1 MSERSALI
9 ENNIK
14 LVHSCCK
21 HFTNRGLEYD
31 DMFQA
36 GCIGLVKAA
45 DGFDEERG
53 LRFSTYAVPVI
64 LGEIKRLFRD
74 GGAIK
79 VSRTLK
85 ELSLKVTREKEK
97 FERLKGVEP
106 TVQEL
111 AQILNATPEE
121 ISEAICSSRQVLS
134 LTYEDEDGVG
144 EIELPSEDNEKEI
157 CLHLDI
163 ERGLKFLELEEQKI
177 IKLRFFTE
185 KTQTETAEILNIS
198 QVQVSRKE
206 KKALQKLKR
215 YMENYKK

>member
-21 HFTNRGLEYD
+21 HFVSRGLEYD

-36 GCIGLVKAA
+36 GCVGLVKAA
-45 DGFDEERG
+45 DGFDKTRG
-53 LRFSTYAVPVI
+53 LKFSTYAVPVI

-85 ELSLKVTREKEK
+85 ELSLKITREKEK
-97 FERLKGVEP
+97 YEREKGVEP
-106 TVQEL
+106 TAYQL
-111 AQILNATPEE
+111 AEILGVTPEE

-134 LTYEDEDGVG
+134 LTYEDEEGAN
-144 EIELPSEDNEKEI
+144 EIQLPTESYEKEI
-157 CLHLDI
+157 ICKIDI
-163 ERGLKFLELEEQKI
+163 EKGISKLNLEEQQI
-177 IKLRFFTE
+177 IKLRYLTE
-185 KTQTETAEILNIS
+185 KTQSQTAKLLNIS

-206 KKALQKLKR
+206 KKALEKLKK
-215 YMENYKK
+215 YVTY

>member
-9 ENNIK
+9 EDNIK

-36 GCIGLVKAA
+36 GCVGLVKAA
-45 DGFDEERG
+45 DGFDEGRG

-85 ELSLKVTREKEK
+85 ELSLKVTREKEN

-111 AQILNATPEE
+111 AQILNASPEE

-144 EIELPSEDNEKEI
+144 EIELPSEDNEQGI

-163 ERGLKFLELEEQKI
+163 ERGLKFLEWEEQKI

>member
-9 ENNIK
+9 EDNIK

-21 HFTNRGLEYD
+21 HFVSRGLEYD

-36 GCIGLVKAA
+36 GCVGLVKAA
-45 DGFDEERG
+45 DGFDKDRG
-53 LRFSTYAVPVI
+53 LKFSTYAVPVI

-85 ELSLKVTREKEK
+85 ELSIKVTREKEN

-111 AQILNATPEE
+111 AQILNTSPEE

-134 LTYEDEDGVG
+134 LTYEDDDGVS
-144 EIELPSEDNEKEI
+144 EIELPSEDNEKGI

-163 ERGLKFLELEEQKI
+163 ERGLDLLEEEEQKI

-185 KTQTETAEILNIS
+185 KTQTETAELLNIS

-206 KKALQKLKR
+206 KKALSKLKR

>member
-1 MSERSALI
+1 MSERKALI
-9 ENNIK
+9 EENIK

-36 GCIGLVKAA
+36 GCVGLVKAA
-45 DGFDEERG
+45 DGFDEKRG

-85 ELSLKVTREKEK
+85 ELSLKVTKEREKY
-97 FERLKGVEP
+97 ERQKGTEP
-106 TVQEL
+106 TVEEL
-111 AQILNATPEE
+111 AKILNTTPEE

-134 LTYEDEDGVG
+134 LTYEDEDGVN
-144 EIELPSEDNEKEI
+144 ELELPTENNEKGI
-157 CLHLDI
+157 CIRLDI
-163 ERGLKFLELEEQKI
+163 ERGLKRLDLEEQKI

-185 KTQTETAEILNIS
+185 KTQSETAQILNIS

-215 YMENYKK
+215 YMEN

>member
-1 MSERSALI
+1 MSERKALI
-9 ENNIK
+9 EDNIN

-36 GCIGLVKAA
+36 GCVGLVKAA
-45 DGFDEERG
+45 DGFDKERG

-85 ELSLKVTREKEK
+85 ELSMKITREKEK
-97 FERLKGVEP
+97 YENLNGAEP
-106 TVQEL
+106 TVEEL
-111 AQILNATPEE
+111 AKLLGSTPEE
-121 ISEAICSSRQVLS
+121 ISEAICSSKQVLS
-134 LTYEDEDGVG
+134 LTYEDENGVG
-144 EIELPSEDNEKEI
+144 EIQLPSQDNEKEI
-157 CLHLDI
+157 CLTLDI
-163 ERGLKFLELEEQKI
+163 QRGLKLLDLEEQKI

-185 KTQTETAEILNIS
+185 KTQTETAELLNIS

-206 KKALQKLKR
+206 KKALSKLKR
-215 YMENYKK
+215 YMEN

>member
-1 MSERSALI
+1 MRLYTKTGDCGESSLI
-9 ENNIK
+9 NGKK
-14 LVHSCCK
+14 LEKSCCI
-21 HFTNRGLEYD
+21 FDVLGLLDELSS
-31 DMFQA
+31 
-36 GCIGLVKAA
+36 ILGLVKAA
-45 DGFDEERG
+45 DGFDEGRG

-85 ELSLKVTREKEK
+85 ELSLKVAREKEN

-111 AQILNATPEE
+111 AQILNTTPEE

-144 EIELPSEDNEKEI
+144 EIELPS
-157 CLHLDI
+157 
-163 ERGLKFLELEEQKI
+163 
-177 IKLRFFTE
+177 
-185 KTQTETAEILNIS
+185 
-198 QVQVSRKE
+198 
-206 KKALQKLKR
+206 
-215 YMENYKK
+215 

>member
-9 ENNIK
+9 EDNIK

-36 GCIGLVKAA
+36 GCVGLVKAA
-45 DGFDEERG
+45 DGFDEGRG

-111 AQILNATPEE
+111 AQILNASPEE

-144 EIELPSEDNEKEI
+144 ELELPSEDNEKGI

-163 ERGLKFLELEEQKI
+163 ERGLKFLEGEEQKI

>member
-1 MSERSALI
+1 
-9 ENNIK
+9 
-14 LVHSCCK
+14 
-21 HFTNRGLEYD
+21 
-31 DMFQA
+31 MFQA
-36 GCIGLVKAA
+36 GCVGLVKAA
-45 DGFDEERG
+45 DGFDEGRG

-85 ELSLKVTREKEK
+85 ELSLKVAREKEN
-97 FERLKGVEP
+97 FEILKGVEP

-111 AQILNATPEE
+111 AQILNTTPEE

-144 EIELPSEDNEKEI
+144 EIELPSEDNEKGI

-163 ERGLKFLELEEQKI
+163 ERGLKFLEREEQKI

>member
-9 ENNIK
+9 EDNIK

-21 HFTNRGLEYD
+21 HFINRGLEYD

-36 GCIGLVKAA
+36 GCVGLVKAA
-45 DGFDEERG
+45 DGFDKERG

-85 ELSLKVTREKEK
+85 ELSLKITKEKEK
-97 FERLKGVEP
+97 YERQNSAEP
-106 TVQEL
+106 TIQEL
-111 AQILNATPEE
+111 ATILNTTPEE

-134 LTYEDEDGVG
+134 LTYEDEDGVN
-144 EIELPSEDNEKEI
+144 ELELPSEDNEKGI

-163 ERGLKFLELEEQKI
+163 ERGLKFLEVEEQKI
-177 IKLRFFTE
+177 IKLRFFAE

-206 KKALQKLKR
+206 KKALEKLKR
-215 YMENYKK
+215 YMRS

>member
-1 MSERSALI
+1 MRERSILI
-9 ENNIK
+9 EENIS

-36 GCIGLVKAA
+36 GCVGLVKAA

-53 LRFSTYAVPVI
+53 FRFSTYAVPVI

-85 ELSLKVTREKEK
+85 ELSLKVTKEKEI
-97 FERLKGVEP
+97 FERLKGYEP
-106 TVQEL
+106 TVEEL
-111 AQILNATPEE
+111 ALILKVTPEE
-121 ISEAICSSRQVLS
+121 ISEAICSARQVLS
-134 LTYEDEDGVG
+134 LTYEDEDGTS

-157 CLHLDI
+157 CLHLDLQ
-163 ERGLKFLELEEQKI
+163 RGLEFVDLQEQQI

-206 KKALQKLKR
+206 KKALEKLKK
-215 YMENYKK
+215 YMGNYKK